1 MIDQTQPK
9 PARKKTPEE
18 ASEFER
24 EQLRFFLSGDDL
36 AATLATVNPSLAW
49 LPVLSEMKLLENDTQ
64 LIAWVERNFSD
75 VDAVRDVVNNLP
87 FFGPQA
93 ANFLEFRLN
102 GQSGN
107 LSPLLA
113 KSWQLIIRHMRT
125 AKRGLA
131 QNEWFEI
138 APQLKRGEHSAELL
152 ERLAHA
158 LRPKLKLSK
167 RLSWYDREDKTPE
180 RPSDLMSI
188 DFEVDDGVPSSDV
201 LAAWPE
207 AASADVDEALLL
219 QLTTALSAT
228 LADAT
233 DVGVEGDEGFST
245 SDTDVPS
252 VARHAQN
259 EYRSGFQTIVRVIAE
274 VWTRLATKSPAKA
287 VAMAERWRDSQFRL
301 IRRLALFAAV
311 NPVVPADVAASML
324 ARLPPGELFLSSS
337 SVEINRLISAR
348 WKEFPKTKQNVI
360 LGRFRDGPPQSLF
373 REGADID
380 RAVDHC
386 RYEILSSMARDG
398 LDIGAAGK
406 KLLADIGARYPQW
419 RPKPVEQAGF
429 HVWHESGFR
438 DVAGDMDK
446 LKNVP
451 DNRLVAE
458 ATKIAAKAA
467 FMDGDLWQG
476 LCLSNPDRAL
486 RGLDYAATDGDL
498 PVGLWEQLLWS
509 RTKYSDSSTE
519 PRIAQLLLQ
528 WPAETFSKVSAAASS
543 WLNDRVKTLSDDL
556 LWPLWDKIADAS
568 LIETDEAGTE
578 EAEDA

>member
-1 MIDQTQPK
+1 MIDQAQSK
-9 PARKKTPEE
+9 SARKKTPED

-75 VDAVRDVVNNLP
+75 VDAVRDVVNNLH

-102 GQSGN
+102 GQMGS
-107 LSPLLA
+107 LPPLLA

-131 QNEWFEI
+131 ENEWFEI
-138 APQLKRGEHSAELL
+138 APRLKRGERSAELL
-152 ERLAHA
+152 ERLANA

-180 RPSDLMSI
+180 RPSDLMSV
-188 DFEVDDGVPSSDV
+188 DYEVRDGLSSSDV
-201 LAAWPE
+201 LATWPQD
-207 AASADVDEALLL
+207 ASADIDEALLL
-219 QLTTALSAT
+219 QLTSALSAT

-233 DVGVEGDEGFST
+233 DVGVEGNESFST

-259 EYRSGFQTIVRVIAE
+259 EYRSGFQTIVRVMAE
-274 VWTRLATKSPAKA
+274 VWTRLAAKSASKA
-287 VAMAERWRDSQFRL
+287 EATAEGWRNSPFRL
-301 IRRLALFAAV
+301 MRRLALFAAT
-311 NPVVPADVAASML
+311 NLALPADVAANML
-324 ARLPPGELFLSSS
+324 IEIPLGELFLSGS
-337 SVEINRLISAR
+337 SVEINRLILAR
-348 WKEFPKTKQNVI
+348 WAEFSKPKQNTI
-360 LGRFRDGPPQSLF
+360 LRRF
-373 REGADID
+373 REGPPRSWFKEGANID
-380 RAVDHC
+380 RAVDHS
-386 RYEILSSMARDG
+386 RYEILSSMARGG

-406 KLLADIGARYPQW
+406 KLLADIGTRYPQW

-438 DVAGDMDK
+438 DVAGDADK
-446 LKNVP
+446 LKDVP
-451 DNRLVAE
+451 DNQLVSE
-458 ATKIAAKAA
+458 AKKVATEAS
-467 FMDGDLWQG
+467 FMHGDDWQA
-476 LCLSNPDRAL
+476 LCLSDPDRAL
-486 RGLDYAATDGDL
+486 RGLDAAGARGDWTTEF
-498 PVGLWEQLLWS
+498 WEQLLWS
-509 RTKYSDSSTE
+509 RTPYIDPGSET
-519 PRIAQLLLQ
+519 RTAQLLLQ
-528 WPAETFSKVSAAASS
+528 WPADSFARASAAASS
-543 WLNDRVKTLSDDL
+543 WLNEHAKTLTNDL
-556 LWPLWDKIADAS
+556 LWPLWDRIADES
-568 LIETDEAGTE
+568 LIETA